1 MFRWNEWKQ
10 SNEFILIRI
19 NVKRHILYHVVPFV
33 KWKEWFIKMYNI
45 IVGYFIVINII
56 ALLFMYVESKTELIK
71 LKDNWINF
79 IYIVL
84 TILGGWIG
92 IIVTSRLVYYKR
104 DERLIKKVVPFI
116 AFLEV
121 VIVGYIIYTQLA

>member
-1 MFRWNEWKQ
+1 
-10 SNEFILIRI
+10 
-19 NVKRHILYHVVPFV
+19 
-33 KWKEWFIKMYNI
+33 MYNI

-71 LKDNWINF
+71 LKDSWINF

-92 IIVTSRLVYYKR
+92 IIVTTHLIVCKR

-121 VIVGYIIYTQLA
+121 VVLGYIIYTQLS